1 MANGKAGRPRK
12 YATPEQAKRAKLE
25 QIKKHNANDP
35 KRNYFQ
41 YKSKAKNFITKKSS
55 LKDLEYLKEL
65 INKRID
71 ELKSD
76 N

>member
-12 YATPEQAKRAKLE
+12 YATAEQAKRAKLE
-25 QIKKHNANDP
+25 QIKKHNVNDP

-55 LKDLEYLKEL
+55 REDLIYLREL
-65 INKRID
+65 INER
-71 ELKSD
+71 LKSME
-76 N
+76 

>member
-25 QIKKHNANDP
+25 QIKKHNVNDP

-55 LKDLEYLKEL
+55 REDLIYLREL
-65 INKRID
+65 INERID